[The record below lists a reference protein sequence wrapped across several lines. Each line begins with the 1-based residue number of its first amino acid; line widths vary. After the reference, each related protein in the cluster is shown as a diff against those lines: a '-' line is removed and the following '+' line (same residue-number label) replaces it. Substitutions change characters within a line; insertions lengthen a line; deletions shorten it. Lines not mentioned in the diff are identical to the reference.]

1 MNAIKYSLAVVFLLA
16 SLSISAQSDVSGG
29 KETIIVETTFHCD
42 HFKHCES
49 GGPRL
54 YQQLMD
60 VPGIR
65 KVKIDDKEATIE
77 VTYSADKLDAKGVR
91 NAINEAGFDADDQ
104 KAPEEAVAKLDACCR
119 AG

>member
-1 MNAIKYSLAVVFLLA
+1 MNAFKYTLALVFLLA
-16 SLSISAQSDVSGG
+16 GLTTQAQSSNGG
-29 KETIIVETTFHCD
+29 KETITVSTGFHCD

-54 YQQLMD
+54 YQHLMD
-60 VPGIR
+60 IPGIR
-65 KVKIDDKEATIE
+65 KVKIDDQEETIE

-91 NAINEAGFDADDQ
+91 DAINDAGFDADDQ

-119 AG
+119 KE